1 MKKNKKGINFGLLN
15 FTILLVAIFLIYS
28 VEGLW
33 SGVLNKIIAIVF
45 PFLIAFAIAYAF
57 YPFLKKLLEKGLP
70 KWLSVLIVSL
80 LTFGLFI
87 LLIILVIPL
96 LYEQT
101 LLFISNFSTFIS
113 DISSKYEL
121 NLGSL
126 QTSLS
131 EVSSDLIK
139 SFGNTLSNGAMSIV
153 SSSFSIIA
161 TFVIIIFVSIYLLID
176 MDRIRGFVK
185 KTLVR
190 NKKRL
195 FKYVELLD
203 TEITNYFSGMGR
215 NMLYQLIEY
224 TFVFFIIG
232 HPNYLL
238 LGILAAVTNLIPYFG
253 GFIINILAL
262 IIASVIST
270 KLTILTLIVCLV
282 CPQIDT
288 YIIAPRIYGKT
299 NNLHP
304 LVNIFAVFAGGI
316 LWGFWGILV
325 ALPITIILIST
336 YKFFKKDIDDKLD
349 DIKERV

>member
-1 MKKNKKGINFGLLN
+1 MN
-15 FTILLVAIFLIYS
+15 
-28 VEGLW
+28 
-33 SGVLNKIIAIVF
+33 
-45 PFLIAFAIAYAF
+45 
-57 YPFLKKLLEKGLP
+57 
-70 KWLSVLIVSL
+70 
-80 LTFGLFI
+80 
-87 LLIILVIPL
+87 
-96 LYEQT
+96 
-101 LLFISNFSTFIS
+101 
-113 DISSKYEL
+113 
-121 NLGSL
+121 
-126 QTSLS
+126 
-131 EVSSDLIK
+131 
-139 SFGNTLSNGAMSIV
+139 
-153 SSSFSIIA
+153 
-161 TFVIIIFVSIYLLID
+161 
-176 MDRIRGFVK
+176 
-185 KTLVR
+185 
-190 NKKRL
+190 
-195 FKYVELLD
+195 
-203 TEITNYFSGMGR
+203 
-215 NMLYQLIEY
+215 
-224 TFVFFIIG
+224 
-232 HPNYLL
+232 PNYLL

>member
-1 MKKNKKGINFGLLN
+1 MKKNKNGINFNLLN

-28 VEGLW
+28 VKGLW
-33 SGVLNKIIAIVF
+33 SGVLNKILSIIF

-57 YPFLKKLLEKGLP
+57 YPLLKKLIEKGLP
-70 KWLSVLIVSL
+70 KWLSVLIVSV

-96 LYEQT
+96 LYDQT
-101 LLFISNFSTFIS
+101 LLFISNFSTFIA

-131 EVSSDLIK
+131 DISSDLIK
-139 SFGNTLSNGAMSIV
+139 SFGNSISNGAMSFV
-153 SSSFSIIA
+153 NSSFSIIA

-176 MDRIRGFVK
+176 MDKIRNFVK
-185 KTLVR
+185 NLLIR
-190 NKKRL
+190 NKKRV

-203 TEITNYFSGMGR
+203 KEITNYFSGMGR

-224 TFVFFIIG
+224 TFVFLIIG

-238 LGILAAVTNLIPYFG
+238 LGILAAVTNIIPYFG
-253 GFIINILAL
+253 GFIVNILAL

-288 YIIAPRIYGKT
+288 YVIAPRIYGKT

-316 LWGFWGILV
+316 LWGFWGILI

-336 YKFFKKDIDDKLD
+336 YKFFKKDIDNKID
-349 DIKERV
+349 DIKDRV